1 MTIKC
6 PECDTSNP
14 SDSRY
19 CKQCATAL
27 PSAEDIKVTETMEAA
42 QEELTRGTTF
52 ASRYEIIEELGKGG
66 MGKVYRVEDKK
77 IKEEVALKLI
87 KPEVAS
93 DKKTIERFR
102 GELKIARKI
111 RHKNVCGMYDLDEEQ
126 GTHYITMEYVRG
138 EDLKRLIR
146 KIGQLS
152 AGQAIPIAIQV
163 CEGLSEAHR
172 LGVVHRD
179 LKPQNVMVDEGGNAR
194 IMDFGIAR
202 SLESKGIT
210 GAGVMVG
217 TPEYMSPEQVEGKE
231 AGQSS
236 DIYSLGVILYEM
248 VTGRVPFEGDTPFT
262 IGVKHKSEMPKAPKD
277 LNAQIPDDLSSVIM
291 RCLEK
296 DKEKRYQS
304 AGEVRS
310 ELENIQKGIPTTERV
325 VPERKPFTSRE
336 ITVQFS
342 MKKLFIPALAVIA
355 LLVVA
360 VVIWQLLP
368 EREVEKHSIAVISF
382 ENQTGNTSYDYL
394 QKAIP
399 NLLITNLEQSKYLR
413 VTTWERLHDF
423 LKKMG
428 KEDIEFIDSDLGFE
442 LCRQE
447 SIQALVLGKFVKAG
461 DAFATDIK
469 VFDVESKDL
478 LKSANTRGKGV
489 QSILEKQIDELTKEI
504 ARGVGLS
511 EQRIKSE
518 QTKIADVT
526 TTSMDA
532 YNYYLKGEEAG
543 NKNYHDDARK
553 FLEKAVEIDPQFAM
567 AYLYLGY
574 HVGVLLDAKAS
585 KDAYE
590 KAMRYSDRA
599 TRKEKLFIE
608 AYCAVTL
615 EGDAAKQ
622 VRILRQILKEYPEEA
637 EMHYRLGY
645 RLIRMDL
652 VEEAIQEFNKYI
664 EVHPNPGP
672 QVYNQLGYIYRD
684 KWELEKSLEYIKK
697 FVALSPNDANAV
709 DSLAEIYFTMG
720 RLDESIAKYK
730 EAVEIKEDFFAAYF
744 AIGYIYALKEDY
756 SEAMKW
762 IDKFTAI
769 APTSGVKAESYLWKG
784 FLHYWRGSSNQSLE
798 YLLRVPDLVEAT
810 ETRWMQLFSFWLTS
824 WVYLDNG
831 EFDKSHEYF
840 QKMLDLWNVIS
851 PKRINRNTAYYH
863 FGYGFIDL
871 HKGQVDSAE
880 SHLLEMES
888 LLSEITEGLRLE
900 FFHDSLKGEILLAKN
915 QTEEVISLC
924 GKIYPFEI
932 PTMYTSN
939 MLFYNHLFL
948 RDVLARA
955 YQHKGELD
963 QAISEYEGLVTF
975 DPGRKD
981 RRLIHPKYHYRL
993 AKLYEQK
1000 GWKGKALE
1008 HYEKFLDLWKD
1019 ADPGIVEVEDARKRL
1034 ARQKSQ

>member
-1 MTIKC
+1 MAIKC
-6 PECDTSNP
+6 PECDTANP
-14 SDSRY
+14 SDSKY
-19 CKQCATAL
+19 CKECAKPL
-27 PSAEDIKVTETMEAA
+27 PSPEDIKVTETMEAA
-42 QEELTRGTTF
+42 QEELTTGSTF
-52 ASRYEIIEELGKGG
+52 AERYQIIEELGKGG
-66 MGKVYRVEDKK
+66 MGKVYRVLDKK
-77 IKEEVALKLI
+77 LKEEIALKLI
-87 KPEVAS
+87 KPEIAS
-93 DKKTIERFR
+93 DKKTVERFSN
-102 GELKIARKI
+102 ELKIARKI
-111 RHKNVCGMYDLDEEQ
+111 GHKNVARMFDLNEEQ

-138 EDLKRLIR
+138 EDLKKLIR
-146 KIGQLS
+146 KMGPFS
-152 AGQAIPIAIQV
+152 AGQAIPIAKQI

-262 IGVKHKSEMPKAPKD
+262 IGVKHKSEMPKDPKE
-277 LNAQIPDDLSSVIM
+277 LNVQIPEDLSSVIM

-296 DKEKRYQS
+296 AKEKRYQS

-310 ELENIQKGIPTTERV
+310 ELENIQRGIPTTERV

-342 MKKLFIPALAVIA
+342 MKKLFIPALVVLA

-382 ENQTGNTSYDYL
+382 ENQTGNSSYDYL

-413 VTTWERLHDF
+413 VTTWERLNDF

-428 KEDIEFIDSDLGFE
+428 KEDVEFIDSDLGFE

-469 VFDVESKDL
+469 VFDVETKDL
-478 LKSANTRGKGV
+478 LKSANTRGTGV

-511 EQRIKSE
+511 ERKIISE

-526 TTSMDA
+526 TTSMEA

-543 NKNYHDDARK
+543 DKNYHDDARK

-574 HVGVLLDAKAS
+574 HVGVLQDNKAS

-645 RLIRMDL
+645 RLYRMDL
-652 VEEAIQEFNKYI
+652 VEEAIQEFNKYL
-664 EVHPNPGP
+664 EVHPSPEP
-672 QVYNQLGYIYRD
+672 QVYNQLGYTYRD
-684 KWELEKSLEYIKK
+684 KGELDKSLEYIKK

-730 EAVEIKEDFFAAYF
+730 EAIDIKEDFFEAYF

-784 FLHYWRGSSNQSLE
+784 FLHYWRGSNNQSLE

-810 ETRWMQLFSFWLTS
+810 ETRWMQLFSFWLTF
-824 WVYLDNG
+824 WIYLDNG

-840 QKMLDLWNVIS
+840 QEMLDLWNTMS
-851 PKRINRNTAYYH
+851 PGGINRNTAYYH
-863 FGYGFIDL
+863 FGCGFIEL
-871 HKGQVDSAE
+871 QKGQIDSAE

-888 LLSEITEGLRLE
+888 LLSEITAGLRLE
-900 FFHDSLKGEILLAKN
+900 FFHDSLKGEIMLAKN

-924 GKIYPFEI
+924 GKTYPFEI

-939 MLFYNHLFL
+939 MLFYNPLFL

-975 DPGRKD
+975 DPGSKD

-1000 GWKGKALE
+1000 DWKGKAIE
-1008 HYEKFLDLWKD
+1008 HYERFLDLWKD
-1019 ADPGIVEVEDARKRL
+1019 ADPGTAEVEDSKKRL
-1034 ARQKSQ
+1034 AGLRM